1 MILVIPM
8 HSPRRTPSQVK
19 PPPRARKVAISLPA
33 ELLERVED
41 RRRSTGDTRSRLVGK
56 ALERYLRDEDGASL
70 VREYVEGYR
79 RTPESVEEVAE
90 AESMIGEALAEDP
103 WE

>member
-8 HSPRRTPSQVK
+8 PTPRPAPSQAE
-19 PPPRARKVAISLPA
+19 PPSRARKVAISLPA

-41 RRRSTGDTRSRLVGK
+41 RRRSTGDTRSGFVGR

-79 RTPESVEEVAE
+79 RTPESAEEVAE
-90 AESMIGEALAEDP
+90 SESTIGDAFAEDP